1 MYGKHLLEFGE
12 DINTNRSSNCF
23 DLGERRGNR
32 VQDR

>member
-1 MYGKHLLEFGE
+1 MCGKDWAEFDRE
-12 DINTNRSSNCF
+12 ISAKRSSHGF